1 MPERIYVHVNT
12 DFDSTGFVI
21 PKAITWADG
30 RTFVI
35 DSIMD
40 FRPTSSC
47 ETMHPGE
54 RYTVMIGGHERY
66 LFFEHNADYGNE
78 RIGRWFVEKRLA
90 PST

>member
-54 RYTVMIGGHERY
+54 RYTVMIGGKARC
-66 LFFEHNADYGNE
+66 LFFEKTDPLFAS
-78 RIGRWFVEKRLA
+78 RVGRWFVEC
-90 PST
+90 PESP